1 MLRHAT
7 TKSRRTT
14 AVLDFLAPTAFGYRL
29 GSSKVQPSVTKPF
42 SRRDTKK
49 LAEFPVSVRTQSPAI
64 LCQNIKQRISL
75 LSQPCVT
82 AVSDPDIHFFDEKVV
97 ELRLALKARDLAR
110 VGELWLQLDD
120 RKLLRLLGRELR
132 GFSEHAADLCPT
144 DHTGPWDPDERGVI
158 EGMAIAAACAGA
170 VHALTTCMVTHIK
183 RGDSQAALDLYRRS
197 LVHSN
202 NQIASE
208 TLSSTVGDGEDVEDA
223 NGIALNILG
232 DQSSHQPS
240 FSVVLAAIAAN
251 ALEDSFEG
259 ALTIMLENPV
269 RIVQSAQKEFLAS
282 FHDVS
287 FREKVQSYILR
298 IDVARLVS
306 RHRSLSIHI
315 TNLADNQDL
324 PRIEKL
330 YRTIL
335 DGLHGSQPYLAAH
348 DSQKSSQR
356 PVVVQEINWA
366 AFLTGFLQCH
376 RRDLAE
382 SLWND
387 MVKCGIQPGIIT
399 WTALLEGFDK
409 MGDADAASTSW
420 DNMIS
425 QGIQP
430 GILTYRAVISTLFN
444 ARRPDDAIGKF
455 AKFKQELVRGS
466 FSDTEDALPV
476 YNTVLHG
483 LLNNGRP
490 GDADALLQ
498 SLRKKG
504 PKPDIVSYNTFLRHH
519 GRRGEFRAV
528 SVLLERLREDG
539 LTGDAFTFSSVL
551 SALLKV
557 GRTDATDLIL
567 NLMKKQNVEPN
578 VAIFSAIIDQ
588 QLREQTEQ
596 GLRAAMELLQ
606 KMETNTNP
614 DAQPNDVT
622 YTGFLASLHRCVSP
636 NTILAEEC
644 KRYVLRKM
652 KERNIQPNRVT
663 YHILIKACLE
673 NPEPE
678 GLRGAMS
685 YYREMA
691 NRKVSMNYDT
701 WYILLHG
708 LISREEW
715 AVADELV
722 EELLRYIKPVGA
734 LEGLVGRIQRRTA
747 WRMKLG
753 PKAYI

>member
-7 TKSRRTT
+7 AKSRRT
-14 AVLDFLAPTAFGYRL
+14 AVVLDFLAPNAFGYRL
-29 GSSKVQPSVTKPF
+29 GSSKIQPRPSVTKK
-42 SRRDTKK
+42 SSARRDTEK
-49 LAEFPVSVRTQSPAI
+49 LAEFPVSVRTRNPAI

-75 LSQPCVT
+75 LSQPSV
-82 AVSDPDIHFFDEKVV
+82 AVSDPDINFFDEKVV
-97 ELRLALKARDLAR
+97 ELRLALKAGDVAR
-110 VGELWLQLDD
+110 VGDLWSQLED

-132 GFSEHAADLCPT
+132 GFSDRAADLCPADNT
-144 DHTGPWDPDERGVI
+144 EPWDPDERRVI
-158 EGMAIAAACAGA
+158 EGMAITAAYVGA
-170 VHALTTCMVTHIK
+170 DNALTTCMVTHMK
-183 RGDSQAALDLYRRS
+183 RGDSQAALDLYRRF
-197 LVHSN
+197 LVHSSD
-202 NQIASE
+202 QTASE
-208 TLSSTVGDGEDVEDA
+208 PLLSTPEEGDESA
-223 NGIALNILG
+223 NGLALNILG
-232 DQSSHQPS
+232 DESPQQLS
-240 FSVVLAAIAAN
+240 FSLVLAAIAAH

-259 ALTIMLENPV
+259 ALNIMLENPV
-269 RIVQSAQKEFLAS
+269 RINQFSQKEFLAS
-282 FHDVS
+282 FDDVV
-287 FREKVQSYILR
+287 FREKVQSYVLR
-298 IDVARLVS
+298 LDVARLVS
-306 RHRSLSIHI
+306 RHHSLGIHI

-330 YRTIL
+330 YQAVI
-335 DGLHGSQPYLAAH
+335 DGLHGPDPYLVTH

-382 SLWND
+382 ILWND
-387 MVKCGIQPGIIT
+387 MLKCGIRPGVIT
-399 WTALLEGFDK
+399 WTALLDGFDS
-409 MGDADAASTSW
+409 MGEADAASTSW

-425 QGIQP
+425 QGVQP
-430 GILTYRAVISTLFN
+430 GILTYRAIISTLFN
-444 ARRPDDAIGKF
+444 ARRPDDAIEKF
-455 AKFKQELVRGS
+455 AKFKQEVAKGAM
-466 FSDTEDALPV
+466 SDNEDALHV

-490 GDADALLQ
+490 SDADALLQ
-498 SLRKKG
+498 SLRQKG

-567 NLMKKQNVEPN
+567 GLMKRQDVEPN
-578 VAIFSAIIDQ
+578 VAVFSAVIDH
-588 QLREQTEQ
+588 QLREHTEE

-606 KMETNTNP
+606 RMETNP

-622 YTGFLASLHRCVSP
+622 YTGILASLHRSMSP
-636 NTILAEEC
+636 NATLAEEC
-644 KRYVLRKM
+644 RKYVLKKM

-678 GLRGAMS
+678 GLRGAMG

-691 NRKVSMNYDT
+691 NRKISMNYDT

-708 LISREEW
+708 LIWREEW
-715 AVADELV
+715 AIADEMV
-722 EELLRYIKPVGA
+722 EDLLRYIKPVGA
-734 LEGLVGRIQRRTA
+734 LDSLVGRVQRRTA

-753 PKAYI
+753 PKAYL